1 MCTFLYDSWFYSKSM
16 ALLQT
21 HGVSRP
27 GVADSQSLW
36 IWTPGSRAT
45 RGKSVGTTLGSR
57 EQSRPEQLI
66 SFFYIRFL
74 WFIILE
80 SPEWTVLKYWKRI
93 FLPSWKWKMGSWK
106 MTLVSN
112 GGPLFTSTFF
122 FEKKRVYTSKIIWLY
137 VYMFQVPGPFPHP
150 PCHYKRYTTSFPWF
164 SPPRGGWPW
173 SRVPW
178 MDQIQGW
185 LKKHKKKDGTP
196 QMSVLIFFHVSFF
209 LEWDYYG
216 HTEAVNDCSVRM
228 KSVKLC
234 PQVWSRTP
242 IFVGWCYIQRY
253 RAQIWSSSKF
263 SNQSLPISIPPFF
276 LEILKRLFFSGGESS
291 WYLPSTSGQLDE
303 SKKCHRIGSVISGI

>member
-164 SPPRGGWPW
+164 SPPEVDDLDQGCLGWTK
-173 SRVPW
+173 S
-178 MDQIQGW
+178 
-185 LKKHKKKDGTP
+185 KDGWKNTKKRMVP
-196 QMSVLIFFHVSFF
+196 PKCQCSFF
-209 LEWDYYG
+209 FMFL
-216 HTEAVNDCSVRM
+216 
-228 KSVKLC
+228 
-234 PQVWSRTP
+234 
-242 IFVGWCYIQRY
+242 
-253 RAQIWSSSKF
+253 
-263 SNQSLPISIPPFF
+263 FF
-276 LEILKRLFFSGGESS
+276 WNETITGILKL
-291 WYLPSTSGQLDE
+291 WMIVQ
-303 SKKCHRIGSVISGI
+303 

>member
-1 MCTFLYDSWFYSKSM
+1 MCAFLYDSWFYSTSM

-36 IWTPGSRAT
+36 IWNARLTSDT
-45 RGKSVGTTLGSR
+45 RKVCGDDLGEQGTESAWTA
-57 EQSRPEQLI
+57 
-66 SFFYIRFL
+66 YIVFLHQIPMVL

-106 MTLVSN
+106 MTLVSS

-150 PCHYKRYTTSFPWF
+150 PCHYKRYTTSFRWF
-164 SPPRGGWPW
+164 SPPRWMTLIKGALDGPNPKMAEKNTNK
-173 SRVPW
+173 RMVPPKC
-178 MDQIQGW
+178 QC
-185 LKKHKKKDGTP
+185 
-196 QMSVLIFFHVSFF
+196 SFFSCSFF

-216 HTEAVNDCSVRM
+216 HTEAVNDFSVGM

-234 PQVWSRTP
+234 PKFDP
-242 IFVGWCYIQRY
+242 E
-253 RAQIWSSSKF
+253 AQ
-263 SNQSLPISIPPFF
+263 F
-276 LEILKRLFFSGGESS
+276 LLGG
-291 WYLPSTSGQLDE
+291 
-303 SKKCHRIGSVISGI
+303 VISKDIQ